1 MPRTASSQ
9 FAAKQLGE
17 AVRETRRR
25 AGITQAVLAERLG
38 VSAPYV
44 ANVEG
49 GRENV
54 TLGQM
59 ANIAAALGAG
69 LEIGFP
75 LAQRERVVVPETSRA
90 SRAVTT

>member
-9 FAAKQLGE
+9 IAAKQLGE

-25 AGITQAVLAERLG
+25 AGLTQATLAERLG
-38 VSAPYV
+38 VSPPYV
-44 ANVEG
+44 ANVEA

-75 LAQRERVVVPETSRA
+75 LPSREPVVV
-90 SRAVTT
+90 AVTRRSG

>member
-9 FAAKQLGE
+9 IAAKQLGE

-25 AGITQAVLAERLG
+25 AGLTQVVLAERLG

-44 ANVEG
+44 ANVEA
-49 GRENV
+49 GRQNV

-75 LAQRERVVVPETSRA
+75 LPTRERVVVPEPAR
-90 SRAVTT
+90 